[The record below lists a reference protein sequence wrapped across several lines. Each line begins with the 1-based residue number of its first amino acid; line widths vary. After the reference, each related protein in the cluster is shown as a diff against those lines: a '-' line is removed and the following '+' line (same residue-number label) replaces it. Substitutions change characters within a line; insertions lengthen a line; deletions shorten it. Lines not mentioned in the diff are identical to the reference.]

1 MQKSET
7 EVKVKNLPDLTDCV
21 EKVEFIRIKRVK
33 KTGCVRW
40 WVSGTTL
47 QRPLE
52 CGKHQQIP
60 SV

>member
-40 WVSGTTL
+40 
-47 QRPLE
+47 
-52 CGKHQQIP
+52 
-60 SV
+60 